1 MSSWSSGKAMHE
13 ITSEIVPPVDF
24 KGIRCINNYSE
35 ICQDYSPYLCDES
48 KLAHQGAQYL
58 FFPTNEGELSAI
70 FKEMSNKNVTVT
82 LSGAR
87 TGLVGGAVP
96 YGGAI
101 VSLERFDKI
110 LGFRYDTQSKEWR
123 VRAQCG
129 VTIRDLNNWAMKKDF
144 PGLSKSGSAET
155 KAFLKKYKESDTTY
169 FYPPDPT
176 EMGAALGGTVSTN
189 ASGARTYQYG
199 ATRNWVRCIR
209 IMIASGEVLE
219 IPRGKY
225 FATPAG
231 EFTIINSAGNKTIVK
246 ILKYAMPHTKNAA
259 GIFSAPN
266 MDLIDLFIGSEG
278 IFGAITEIEVSL
290 QKWNNPISIVQ
301 FLPSDDKAIDFVIT
315 LRKEKSIRPEFI
327 EFYSSHALN
336 LLREKQAEDPKVV
349 GMPPI
354 PDYATSAIFF
364 DLQFDPENK
373 DTDYAQLEKI
383 VYRCGST
390 LAMSWA
396 GYEQR
401 DLERFKNFRH
411 VLPETINTIIAERKK
426 KIPELYK
433 LSTDL
438 AVPDH
443 ALEEIWGF
451 YTSILEGAGLE
462 WVAFGHIGNNHIHIN
477 IIPRSLKEMKEG
489 LLIYRQFAKKAVDL
503 GGTISAEHGIGKIKK
518 EFFSIMFSDTK
529 LKEMKAVKNA
539 LDPGCML
546 NPGNIFDI
554 ATDSPC

>member
-1 MSSWSSGKAMHE
+1 MHE
-13 ITSEIVPPVDF
+13 ITSEIVPHVDL
-24 KGIRCINNYSE
+24 KGIRCIEDYSE

-70 FKEMSNKNVTVT
+70 FKEMPKRDVTVT
-82 LSGAR
+82 ISGAR

-110 LGFRYDTQSKEWR
+110 LGLRYDTHSKEWL
-123 VRAQCG
+123 VKAECG
-129 VTIRDLNNWAMKKDF
+129 VTIRDLNNWAMKKTF
-144 PGLSKSGSAET
+144 PGLSESGSAET
-155 KAFLKKYKESDTTY
+155 KAFLEKYKESQTTY

-189 ASGARTYQYG
+189 ASGARTYRYG
-199 ATRNWVRCIR
+199 ATRNWVRWIR
-209 IMIASGEVLE
+209 IMLASGEVLE

-231 EFTIINSAGNKTIVK
+231 EFIIIDSAGNETIV
-246 ILKYAMPHTKNAA
+246 AMPKYTMPLTKNAA

-278 IFGAITEIEVSL
+278 IFGAITEIEVAL
-290 QKWNNPISIVQ
+290 QKWQNPISIVQ
-301 FLPSDDKAIDFVIT
+301 FFPSDDKALDFVIT

-327 EFYSSHALN
+327 EFYSSHSLD
-336 LLREKQAEDPKVV
+336 LLRKKQKEDPKVV

-354 PDYATSAIFF
+354 PDYAKSAVFF
-364 DLQFDPENK
+364 DLQFNPESK
-373 DTDYAQLEKI
+373 DHDYSKLEEI

-411 VLPETINTIIAERKK
+411 VLPETVNTIIAERKK

-433 LSTDL
+433 LGTDL

-451 YTSILEGAGLE
+451 YKSILEEAGLE

-477 IIPRSLKEMKEG
+477 IIPRSLEEMKEG
-489 LLIYRQFAKKAVDL
+489 LSIYREFARKAVGL
-503 GGTISAEHGIGKIKK
+503 GGTISAEHGVGKIKK
-518 EFFSIMFSDTK
+518 EFFSIMFSDK
-529 LKEMKAVKNA
+529 VLKEMKEVKNA
-539 LDPGCML
+539 LDPGLML
-546 NPGNIFDI
+546 NPGNMLDM
-554 ATDSPC
+554 

>member
-1 MSSWSSGKAMHE
+1 MHE
-13 ITSEIVPPVDF
+13 ITSEAVPSIDF
-24 KGIRCINNYSE
+24 KGIRCIKEYNE

-70 FKEMSNKNVTVT
+70 FKEMSKKNVTVT

-110 LGFRYDTQSKEWR
+110 LELRYDTQSNEWR
-123 VRAQCG
+123 VRAECG

-144 PGLSKSGSAET
+144 PGLFESGSAET
-155 KAFLKKYKESDTTY
+155 KAFLKTYKESNTTY

-189 ASGARTYQYG
+189 ASGARTYKYG
-199 ATRNWVRCIR
+199 ATRNWVRWIR
-209 IMIASGEVLE
+209 VMVASGEVLE
-219 IPRGKY
+219 IPRGTY

-246 ILKYAMPHTKNAA
+246 IPQYAMPHTKNAA

-278 IFGAITEIEVSL
+278 IFGAITEIEVAL
-290 QKWNNPISIVQ
+290 QKWNTPISIVQ
-301 FLPSDDKAIDFVIT
+301 FLPSDDTAIDFVIT
-315 LRKEKSIRPEFI
+315 LRKEKSVQPEFI
-327 EFYSSHALN
+327 EFYSSHALD
-336 LLREKQAEDPKVV
+336 LLREKQKEDPKVV
-349 GMPPI
+349 GMPSI
-354 PDYATSAIFF
+354 PDYATSAVFF

-373 DTDYAQLEKI
+373 DNDYAKLEKI
-383 VYRCGST
+383 VHRCRST
-390 LAMSWA
+390 LEMSWA

-411 VLPETINTIIAERKK
+411 VLPETVNTIIAERKK

-433 LSTDL
+433 LGTDL

-443 ALEEIWGF
+443 ALEEIWSF

-477 IIPRSLKEMKEG
+477 IIPRTLKEMKEG
-489 LLIYRQFAKKAVDL
+489 LLIYREFAKKAVDL
-503 GGTISAEHGIGKIKK
+503 GGTISAEHGVGKIKK
-518 EFFSIMFSDTK
+518 EFFSIMFSDK
-529 LKEMKAVKNA
+529 ELKEMKAVKNA

-546 NPGNIFDI
+546 NPGNMLDM
-554 ATDSPC
+554 

>member
-1 MSSWSSGKAMHE
+1 MHE

-24 KGIRCINNYSE
+24 KGIRCIKDYSE

-58 FFPTNEGELSAI
+58 FFPTNEGDLSAI
-70 FKEMSNKNVTVT
+70 FKEMNEKNVTVT

-110 LGFRYDTQSKEWR
+110 LGLRYDTQSKEWL

-144 PGLSKSGSAET
+144 PGLSKSGSADT
-155 KAFLKKYKESDTTY
+155 KAFLKKYRESDITY

-189 ASGARTYQYG
+189 ASGARTYKYG
-199 ATRNWVRCIR
+199 ATRNWVRRIR
-209 IMIASGEVLE
+209 IMLASGEVLE

-246 ILKYAMPHTKNAA
+246 IPKYAMPHTKNAA

-278 IFGAITEIEVSL
+278 ILGAITEIEVAL

-336 LLREKQAEDPKVV
+336 LLREKQKEDPKGV

-354 PDYATSAIFF
+354 PDYATSAVFF
-364 DLQFDPENK
+364 DLQFDPECK
-373 DTDYAQLEKI
+373 DNDYAQLEKI

-390 LAMSWA
+390 LTMSWA

-443 ALEEIWGF
+443 ALEEIWAF

-489 LLIYRQFAKKAVDL
+489 LLIYREFAKKAVNL

-518 EFFSIMFSDTK
+518 EFFSIMFSDK
-529 LKEMKAVKNA
+529 ELKEMKAVKNA
-539 LDPGCML
+539 LDPGLML
-546 NPGNIFDI
+546 NAGNIFDI
-554 ATDSPC
+554 ATDSHK

>member
-1 MSSWSSGKAMHE
+1 MHE
-13 ITSEIVPPVDF
+13 ITSEAVPSVDF
-24 KGIRCINNYSE
+24 KGIRCIKDYNE

-58 FFPTNEGELSAI
+58 FFPTNEGDLSAI

-101 VSLERFDKI
+101 VSLEKLDKI
-110 LGFRYDTQSKEWR
+110 RGLRYDTQSKEWL

-144 PGLSKSGSAET
+144 PGLFESGSAET

-189 ASGARTYQYG
+189 ASGARTYKYG
-199 ATRNWVRCIR
+199 ATRNWVRRIR
-209 IMIASGEVLE
+209 VMLASGEVLE

-225 FATPAG
+225 LATPAG
-231 EFTIINSAGNKTIVK
+231 EFTIINSAGKKTIVK
-246 ILKYAMPHTKNAA
+246 IPKYAMPHTKNAA
-259 GIFSAPN
+259 GIFTAPN

-278 IFGAITEIEVSL
+278 ILGAITEIEVAL
-290 QKWNNPISIVQ
+290 QKWNNPVSIVQ
-301 FLPSDDKAIDFVIT
+301 FLSSDDKAIDFVIT

-327 EFYSSHALN
+327 EFYSSHALD
-336 LLREKQAEDPKVV
+336 LLRTKQKEDPKVV

-354 PDYATSAIFF
+354 PDYATSAVFF

-373 DTDYAQLEKI
+373 DNDYAQLEKI

-390 LAMSWA
+390 LTMSWA
-396 GYEQR
+396 GYERR

-411 VLPETINTIIAERKK
+411 VLPETVNTIIAERKK

-433 LSTDL
+433 LGTDL

-489 LLIYRQFAKKAVDL
+489 LSIYREFAKKAVDL

-518 EFFSIMFSDTK
+518 EFFSIMFSDK
-529 LKEMKAVKNA
+529 ELKEMKAVKNA

-546 NPGNIFDI
+546 NPGNVLEI
-554 ATDSPC
+554 

>member
-1 MSSWSSGKAMHE
+1 MHE

-24 KGIRCINNYSE
+24 KGIRCIKDYSE

-70 FKEMSNKNVTVT
+70 FKEMSKRNVTVT
-82 LSGAR
+82 ISGAR

-110 LGFRYDTQSKEWR
+110 LGLRYDTHSKEWL
-123 VRAQCG
+123 VKAECG
-129 VTIRDLNNWAMKKDF
+129 VTIRDLNNWAMKKTF
-144 PGLSKSGSAET
+144 PGLSESGSAET
-155 KAFLKKYKESDTTY
+155 KAFLEKYKDSDTIY

-189 ASGARTYQYG
+189 ASGARTYRYG
-199 ATRNWVRCIR
+199 ATRNWVRWIR
-209 IMIASGEVLE
+209 VMLASGEILE

-231 EFTIINSAGNKTIVK
+231 EFIIINSAGNETILK
-246 ILKYAMPHTKNAA
+246 IPKYAMPHTKNAA

-278 IFGAITEIEVSL
+278 IFGAITEVEVAL

-301 FLPSDDKAIDFVIT
+301 FLSSDNKAIDFVIT
-315 LRKEKSIRPEFI
+315 LRKENSIRPEFI
-327 EFYSSHALN
+327 EFYSSHSLD
-336 LLREKQAEDPKVV
+336 LLRKKQKEDPKVV

-354 PDYATSAIFF
+354 PDYAKSAVFF
-364 DLQFDPENK
+364 DLQFNPESK
-373 DTDYAQLEKI
+373 DHDYSKLEEI

-411 VLPETINTIIAERKK
+411 VLPETVNTIIAERKK

-433 LSTDL
+433 LGTDL

-443 ALEEIWGF
+443 ALEEIWTF
-451 YTSILEGAGLE
+451 YKSILEEAGLE

-477 IIPRSLKEMKEG
+477 IIPRSLEEMKEG
-489 LLIYRQFAKKAVDL
+489 LSIYREFAKKAVAL

-518 EFFSIMFSDTK
+518 EFFSIMFSDTE
-529 LKEMKAVKNA
+529 LKEMKEVKIA
-539 LDPGCML
+539 LDPGLML
-546 NPGNIFDI
+546 KPVNIFTID
-554 ATDSPC
+554 TDSHR

>member
-1 MSSWSSGKAMHE
+1 MHE
-13 ITSEIVPPVDF
+13 ITSEIVSPVHF
-24 KGIRCINNYSE
+24 KAIRCIKDYNE

-70 FKEMSNKNVTVT
+70 FKEMSKKNVTVT

-110 LGFRYDTQSKEWR
+110 RGLRYDTRSKEWL

-155 KAFLKKYKESDTTY
+155 KTFLKTYKESDTTY

-189 ASGARTYQYG
+189 ASGARTYKYG
-199 ATRNWVRCIR
+199 ATRNWVRWIR
-209 IMIASGEVLE
+209 VMVASGEVLE

-225 FATPAG
+225 FATPAD
-231 EFTIINSAGNKTIVK
+231 EFAIINSAGNKTIVR
-246 ILKYAMPHTKNAA
+246 IPRYAMPHTKNAA

-278 IFGAITEIEVSL
+278 IFGAITEIEVAL

-315 LRKEKSIRPEFI
+315 LRREKSIRPEFI
-327 EFYSSHALN
+327 EFYSSHALD
-336 LLREKQAEDPKVV
+336 LLRTKQKEDPKGV

-354 PDYATSAIFF
+354 PDYATSAVFF

-373 DTDYAQLEKI
+373 DHDYSKLEEI

-390 LAMSWA
+390 LGMSWA

-411 VLPETINTIIAERKK
+411 VLPETVNTIIAERKK

-433 LSTDL
+433 LGTDL

-443 ALEEIWGF
+443 ALEEIWAF
-451 YTSILEGAGLE
+451 YTSILGGAGLE

-489 LLIYRQFAKKAVDL
+489 LLIYREFAKKAVDL
-503 GGTISAEHGIGKIKK
+503 GGTISAEHGVGKIKK
-518 EFFSIMFSDTK
+518 EFFSIMFSDK
-529 LKEMKAVKNA
+529 ELKEMKAVKHA

-546 NPGNIFDI
+546 NPGNMLDI
-554 ATDSPC
+554 

>member
-1 MSSWSSGKAMHE
+1 MHE
-13 ITSEIVPPVDF
+13 ITSEALSPVDF
-24 KGIRCINNYSE
+24 EGIRCITNYSD
-35 ICQDYSPYLCDES
+35 ICQDYNPYLCDES
-48 KLAHQGAQYL
+48 KLAHQGAQFL
-58 FFPTNEGELSAI
+58 FFPTNEAELSAI
-70 FKEMSNKNVTVT
+70 FKEMAKKNVTVT

-101 VSLERFDKI
+101 VSLERFDRI
-110 LGFRYDTQSKEWR
+110 LALRYDTQSKEWR

-129 VTIRDLNNWAMKKDF
+129 VTIRDLNDWAMKKDF
-144 PGLSKSGSAET
+144 PGLLENGSAET

-189 ASGARTYQYG
+189 ASGARTYKYG
-199 ATRNWVRCIR
+199 ATRNWVRLIR
-209 IMIASGEVLE
+209 VMLSSGEVLE

-231 EFTIINSAGNKTIVK
+231 EFTIINSNGNETIVK
-246 ILKYAMPHTKNAA
+246 IPQYTIPHTKNAA

-278 IFGAITEIEVSL
+278 IFGAMTEIEIAL
-290 QKWNNPISIVQ
+290 QKWSNPISIIQ
-301 FLPSDDKAIDFVIT
+301 FFPSDDKAIEFAIA
-315 LRKEKSIRPEFI
+315 LRKEKGIRPEFI
-327 EFYSSHALN
+327 EFYSSHALD
-336 LLREKQAEDPKVV
+336 LLRKKQTEDPKAL
-349 GMPPI
+349 GMPSI
-354 PDYATSAIFF
+354 PDYTTSAVFF
-364 DLQFDPENK
+364 DLQFDPEKKEN
-373 DTDYAQLEKI
+373 DYEKLKKI
-383 VYRCGST
+383 VSRCGST
-390 LAMSWA
+390 MEISWA

-401 DLERFKNFRH
+401 DLDRFKKFRH
-411 VLPETINTIIAERKK
+411 LLPETVNTILSERKK
-426 KIPELYK
+426 NIPELYK
-433 LSTDL
+433 LGTDL

-451 YTSILEGAGLE
+451 YTSILEKAGLE

-489 LLIYRQFAKKAVDL
+489 LLIYRKFAKKAVDL

-539 LDPGCML
+539 LDPDCML
-546 NPGNIFDI
+546 NPGNMLDM
-554 ATDSPC
+554 

>member
-1 MSSWSSGKAMHE
+1 MHE
-13 ITSEIVPPVDF
+13 ITSEAVPSVDF
-24 KGIRCINNYSE
+24 KGIRCIEDYSE

-58 FFPTNEGELSAI
+58 FFPTNEGELSTI

-110 LGFRYDTQSKEWR
+110 RGLRYDIHSKEWL
-123 VRAQCG
+123 VKAECG

-144 PGLSKSGSAET
+144 PGLFENGSAET
-155 KAFLKKYKESDTTY
+155 KAFLEKYKESQTTF

-189 ASGARTYQYG
+189 ASGARTYRYG
-199 ATRNWVRCIR
+199 ATRNWVRWIR
-209 IMIASGEVLE
+209 IMLASGEVLE

-231 EFTIINSAGNKTIVK
+231 EFIIIDSAGNET
-246 ILKYAMPHTKNAA
+246 ILKIPNYAMPLTKNAA

-278 IFGAITEIEVSL
+278 IFGAITEIEVAL

-354 PDYATSAIFF
+354 PDYATSAVFF

-373 DTDYAQLEKI
+373 DNVYAQLEKI

-396 GYEQR
+396 GYERR

-411 VLPETINTIIAERKK
+411 VLPETINTILADRKK

-443 ALEEIWGF
+443 ALEEIWAF
-451 YTSILEGAGLE
+451 YRSILEGAGLE

-489 LLIYRQFAKKAVDL
+489 LLIYREFAKKAVDL
-503 GGTISAEHGIGKIKK
+503 GGTISAEHGVGKIKK

-546 NPGNIFDI
+546 NPGNVLEI

>member
-1 MSSWSSGKAMHE
+1 MHE
-13 ITSEIVPPVDF
+13 ITSEALSPVDF
-24 KGIRCINNYSE
+24 EGIRCINNYSD

-48 KLAHQGAQYL
+48 KLAHQGAQFL
-58 FFPTNEGELSAI
+58 FFPTNEAELSAI
-70 FKEMSNKNVTVT
+70 FKEMAKKNVTVT

-110 LGFRYDTQSKEWR
+110 LGLRYDTQSNEWR

-144 PGLSKSGSAET
+144 PGLFENGSPET
-155 KAFLKKYKESDTTY
+155 KAFLKTYKESDTTY

-189 ASGARTYQYG
+189 ASGARTYKYG
-199 ATRNWVRCIR
+199 ATRNWVRWIR
-209 IMIASGEVLE
+209 VMLSSGEVLE
-219 IPRGKY
+219 IPRGEY

-231 EFTIINSAGNKTIVK
+231 TFTIINSTGNETIVK
-246 ILKYAMPHTKNAA
+246 IPKYVMPHTKNAA
-259 GIFSAPN
+259 GIFSAPS

-278 IFGAITEIEVSL
+278 IFGAITEIEVAL
-290 QKWNNPISIVQ
+290 QKWNNPISIIQ
-301 FLPSDDKAIDFVIT
+301 FFPSDDKAIEFVIA
-315 LRKEKSIRPEFI
+315 LRKEKTIRPEFI
-327 EFYSSHALN
+327 EFYSSHALD
-336 LLREKQAEDPKVV
+336 LLRTKQTEDPKVV
-349 GMPPI
+349 GMPSI
-354 PDYATSAIFF
+354 PDYATSAVFF
-364 DLQFDPENK
+364 DLQFDPEKK
-373 DTDYAQLEKI
+373 DNDYAKLKKI

-390 LAMSWA
+390 LEMSWA

-411 VLPETINTIIAERKK
+411 VLPETVNTIISERKK
-426 KIPELYK
+426 NIPELYK
-433 LSTDL
+433 LGTDL

-443 ALEEIWGF
+443 ALEEIWEF

-489 LLIYRQFAKKAVDL
+489 LLIYRKFAKKAVDL
-503 GGTISAEHGIGKIKK
+503 GGTISAEHGVGKIKK

-539 LDPGCML
+539 LDPDCML
-546 NPGNIFDI
+546 NLGNMLDM
-554 ATDSPC
+554 